1 VARQLDVESRQV
13 PPRAAAPRRWLL
25 AIATAGCT
33 AAVLMTPKSAPPA
46 VVVTLILLAT
56 AGSVELSRREARDP
70 GDTRPVAWTIGAL
83 FTVAVIRPPRFAT
96 DIWSYTMVGRILTAH
111 HLNPY
116 KVTPAALGPDP
127 LLHLLHHTWRSGT
140 TPYGPLFVLHSA
152 LVALISGT
160 HPLLYRLVFQLTAVT
175 AIGIALW
182 LIWRT
187 THSTAALALVGLNPA
202 VAGSI
207 VNGGHN
213 DAMVALGLLGVVL
226 LLMRGRTGVAGWVL
240 CAAVLIKISIGFAVI
255 PLAFWTATRYGKRG
269 LLMLVAPTV
278 LFAGTLTLLVPGALH
293 SITNAN
299 SGVVTRLAIWNIPQR
314 VSWLG
319 LTHKTGQNF
328 ATAGTLAAV
337 AVTVFAAVIG
347 RRQPDPGRG
356 AAVGAAAW
364 LVAAGYVLAW
374 YTVLGLLVAALRPTD
389 RIARWIAVQGGVI
402 TAAFLI
408 PRGDL
413 VTMPVLGHIV
423 WFYVPLALTIG
434 FVWAMIPLVADA
446 RQAHRLAIAGRTS
459 PTATE

>member
-1 VARQLDVESRQV
+1 VVRQLDVESRQS
-13 PPRAAAPRRWLL
+13 PPPAAAPRRWLL

-33 AAVLMTPKSAPPA
+33 AAVLMTPKTAPPA

-56 AGSVELSRREARDP
+56 AGSVELSRREAREP

-152 LVALISGT
+152 FVALVSGT
-160 HPLLYRLVFQLTAVT
+160 HPLLYRLAFQLTAVT

-213 DAMVALGLLGVVL
+213 DAMVALGLLGAVL

-269 LLMLVAPTV
+269 LLALIGPTV

-337 AVTVFAAVIG
+337 AVAVFAAIIG

-356 AAVGAAAW
+356 AAVGSAAW

-408 PRGDL
+408 PRADL
-413 VTMPVLGHIV
+413 VTMPVLGHVV

-434 FVWAMIPLVADA
+434 FVWAVIPLVSDA
-446 RQAHRLAIAGRTS
+446 RRAHRTAIAGRTS